1 MEDKLMTAVIACF
14 AAGVAFGACIG
25 LLIGIFL

>member
-14 AAGVAFGACIG
+14 AAGVAFEAFLGI
-25 LLIGIFL
+25 LIGIML